1 MQAIPSVIP
10 LSLTASITSSVMSRT
25 ASPPAVRSSVSRWKT
40 FTAPSTLLGPTCH
53 DPPILRV
60 RAAYVTREPSVPGS
74 LVPAGGRHA
83 VVGGRR
89 RGSGS
94 GGNSAACSPADG
106 DRSLHASLP
115 VTVDRAVHL
124 VLAPCCEGELHALLF
139 AWLDVPGLH
148 LVPAPG
154 RLDLQA
160 MGGLAVV
167 RDLERIPAGLRDRDR
182 ARAERVLHLRDLDRL
197 EDAVVARCSAF
208 LVRAVRGAAGAAVA
222 AATAGGQGKGQG
234 DEKKKIAH
242 ARSTRL
248 SAVRIPLYGLRN
260 GPVAQLVRA

>member
-60 RAAYVTREPSVPGS
+60 RAAYVTREPSVTGS

-89 RGSGS
+89 RGRGS
-94 GGNSAACSPADG
+94 GGSAAACSPAYG
-106 DRSLHASLP
+106 DRSLHPP
-115 VTVDRAVHL
+115 VAVAADRAEHL
-124 VLAPCCEGELHALLF
+124 VRAALRERVFQRRLGTR
-139 AWLDVPGLH
+139 LDMRRLGL
-148 LVPAPG
+148 VGAAG

-160 MGGLAVV
+160 MGGLAVI
-167 RDLERIPAGLRDRDR
+167 RDLECIPAWFRNPDR
-182 ARAERVLHLRDLDRL
+182 ARVEGVLHLRDLDRL
-197 EDAVVARCSAF
+197 
-208 LVRAVRGAAGAAVA
+208 
-222 AATAGGQGKGQG
+222 
-234 DEKKKIAH
+234 
-242 ARSTRL
+242 
-248 SAVRIPLYGLRN
+248 
-260 GPVAQLVRA
+260 